1 VSQDGIVRVGGVGT
15 GRIFQWAHLRPYPQL
30 WRKARLVAF
39 YDLKPDRA
47 REARDKYAGLLEEYA
62 EEHPES
68 AEDVEQNLAELS
80 CCDSLDEIL
89 DVVDVVDVC
98 THSRGRMAVAIAALE
113 KGVHCMVEKPMA
125 RTWIEADRAAR
136 ACAEHPDVLF
146 QLNDDNA
153 FDPKYHAYRDLV
165 EQGTIGGVQHM
176 TLIRGSGTDATTVLK
191 SQASAL
197 DNGGGCLMD
206 YGSHGIAGVWSVLG
220 LNMRPV
226 RVEAVKIAVRFP
238 HRVLE
243 EEPVQLEVE
252 DDAHVKILFED
263 PDTGE
268 WVTVFLEAT
277 WSGGEIGLDEE
288 KNGGQAGGY
297 VRIEGDNGVI
307 ESTDKTSIRVLNWD
321 GGESVIPLR
330 EYPGE
335 TISMLEEIETF
346 IDAVRGEGGPALDIS
361 FGADVIAT
369 CGAAYLSALR
379 GRPVTLSEFK
389 DFSRGYVE
397 KYGDNERAE
406 EAILKDLLEPY
417 ARRD

>member
-1 VSQDGIVRVGGVGT
+1 VGGVGT

-39 YDLKPDRA
+39 YDLNPDRA

-62 EEHPES
+62 HEHPEA
-68 AEDVEQNLAELS
+68 AEYVQQNLAELT
-80 CCDSLDEIL
+80 CCDTLDEIL
-89 DVVDVVDVC
+89 DCVDVVDVC
-98 THSRGRMAVAIAALE
+98 THSRGRMAVAMAAFE

-136 ACAEHPDVLF
+136 ACADHPDVLF

-165 EQGTIGGVQHM
+165 RQGAVGKVQHV

-226 RVEAVKIAVRFP
+226 RVEAVKIGVRFP

-243 EEPVQLEVE
+243 GEPVRLEVE

-263 PDTGE
+263 PETGE

-277 WSGGEIGLDEE
+277 WSGGEIGLDER
-288 KNGGQAGGY
+288 KSGAQAGGY
-297 VRIEGDNGVI
+297 VRIEGDEGVI
-307 ESTDKTSIRVLNWD
+307 ESTDKTSIRVLHWD

-335 TISMLEEIETF
+335 TISVLEEVEAF
-346 IDAVRGEGGPALDIS
+346 IDAVRGEREPVLDIN
-361 FGADVIAT
+361 FGAEVIAT

-379 GRPVTLSEFK
+379 NRPVTLEEFRE
-389 DFSRGYVE
+389 FSRGYVDE
-397 KYGDNERAE
+397 YGDNERAE
-406 EAILKDLLEPY
+406 EALLKDLLEPY